1 MPQCIVLNVTDSEAW
16 LDRQFRF
23 RIPHNMRPSFIH
35 DTREQAEREAV
46 RLAGETGGEFAVFEL
61 VGIVRGEVLSD
72 SDKIKGIGPCA
83 ARIPRWLPDG
93 TEI

>member
-1 MPQCIVLNVTDSEAW
+1 MTQCIVLNVTDSEAW
-16 LDRQFRF
+16 LDRQLRL
-23 RIPHNMRPSFIH
+23 RIPHNMRPSFIY

-61 VGIVRGEVLSD
+61 TGIVRGATLSD
-72 SDKIKGIGPCA
+72 SDRIRGIGPCG
-83 ARIPRWLPDG
+83 ARIPKWAPDG